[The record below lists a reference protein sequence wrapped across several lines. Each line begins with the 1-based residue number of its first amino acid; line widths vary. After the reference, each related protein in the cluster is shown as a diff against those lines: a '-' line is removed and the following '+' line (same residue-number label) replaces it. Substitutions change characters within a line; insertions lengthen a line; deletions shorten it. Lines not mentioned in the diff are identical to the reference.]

1 VLKSHD
7 DDNSEDSDND
17 SITNNENNKNIK
29 AVMVHKPSWQQFR
42 H

>member
-1 VLKSHD
+1 MLESHD

-17 SITNNENNKNIK
+17 SITNNENNIK